1 MKLSKII
8 LYIMVFAIFLSGC
21 QGIKET
27 LSNKK
32 KTNSNEFLV
41 KKKAPLILPPDY
53 KKLPEPR
60 QDNTAKQESKDKI
73 SEILKITK
81 SQSTN
86 KKSSSVEQSIINE
99 IRKWKIK
106 NWFIKIILKKII

>member
-1 MKLSKII
+1 MTNINKSIFYILLTLFLYSCNSLSDVQK
-8 LYIMVFAIFLSGC
+8 
-21 QGIKET
+21 T
-27 LSNKK
+27 LRNE
-32 KTNSNEFLV
+32 KTRTTDEFLV
-41 KKKAPLILPPDY
+41 KKREPLSLPPDY
-53 KKLPEPR
+53 KTLPEPR

-99 IRKWKIK
+99 IRK
-106 NWFIKIILKKII
+106 

>member
-8 LYIMVFAIFLSGC
+8 LYIMAFAIFLSGC

-53 KKLPEPR
+53 KKLPLP
-60 QDNTAKQESKDKI
+60 QDQDLDSEKSSYDKKIDLSKV
-73 SEILKITK
+73 L
-81 SQSTN
+81 N
-86 KKSSSVEQSIINE
+86 KKSKS
-99 IRKWKIK
+99 KIK
-106 NWFIKIILKKII
+106 NKNNSLEKSISKILNKN

>member
-1 MKLSKII
+1 MTKINKSIFYII
-8 LYIMVFAIFLSGC
+8 LTLFLNSCSSLSDVG
-21 QGIKET
+21 KT
-27 LSNKK
+27 LRNEKIR
-32 KTNSNEFLV
+32 TTDEFLV
-41 KKKAPLILPPDY
+41 KKREPLSLPPDY

-86 KKSSSVEQSIINE
+86 KKSSSVEQSIINK
-99 IRKWKIK
+99 IRK
-106 NWFIKIILKKII
+106 